1 MIFAFAVSY
10 FALAGDLKRRQINID
25 PYNVVLYVAI
35 AGILGAKLWHVF
47 DTPDDRLTGQILSH
61 PREMLS
67 WFRSG
72 FAWFGGFVAGIGML
86 LFLAHRNKIN
96 LLRMLDIA
104 SPAAAIGYAVGRI
117 GCLVSGDGDYG
128 KPTNWS
134 WPWGMAFPHGQVP
147 TTQTCPQAV
156 DAAHPSGWPA
166 NCNVYPTPIYEFL
179 AGVVIFWYIWRRG
192 RSGNA
197 LPPGLLTGEFLLLSG
212 AERFLVEFIRI
223 NPRVIFGMSNAQFT
237 ALLSMIAGAVL
248 MVWASRGSA
257 KTAVVAE
264 QT

>member
-47 DTPDDRLTGQILSH
+47 DTPDDRLTAQILSH
-61 PREMLS
+61 PKEMLA

-134 WPWGMAFPHGQVP
+134 WPWGMSFPHGQVP

-237 ALLSMIAGAVL
+237 ALLSLIAGAVL
-248 MVWASRGSA
+248 MIWASRGSA